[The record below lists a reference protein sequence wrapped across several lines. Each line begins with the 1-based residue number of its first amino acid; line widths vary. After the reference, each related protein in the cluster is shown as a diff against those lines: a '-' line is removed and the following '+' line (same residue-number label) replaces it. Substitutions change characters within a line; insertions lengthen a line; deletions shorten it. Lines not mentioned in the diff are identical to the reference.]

1 MLDGLPVH
9 ADLETPPEPTAP
21 TLVTVSLVYH
31 TALIL
36 PTLTPVLSTP
46 PDRPLEEPRA
56 PVTREDPVVL
66 PGGEISA
73 DLAGDVVQDPAAG
86 AAGVLRAEFA
96 EALITVVAETARGK
110 TLQLDI
116 HVLYEGPVRDI
127 FARGIMN
134 SVVVIGSTLIEAP
147 CGIYLRESTGPV
159 VLILVDLNNGWRMLL
174 S

>member
-1 MLDGLPVH
+1 MKFFIRNILDSHLLLLPGNPGDGVEVDQVGGGDEICHLLPDGGVPGPPLVLDGLPVH

-73 DLAGDVVQDPAAG
+73 HLAGDVVQDPAAVG
-86 AAGVLRAEFA
+86 GSAGL
-96 EALITVVAETARGK
+96 
-110 TLQLDI
+110 
-116 HVLYEGPVRDI
+116 
-127 FARGIMN
+127 
-134 SVVVIGSTLIEAP
+134 
-147 CGIYLRESTGPV
+147 
-159 VLILVDLNNGWRMLL
+159 
-174 S
+174 